1 MTSGQLVVD
10 KSVAISGPG
19 ANRLILN
26 ANPASR
32 ALNIASGKDVT
43 ISGLTIT
50 NGSAPPPYNRGG
62 GIYNDHAALTLSSC
76 TISGNSADVG
86 VGGRIFNDLGTLT
99 VSSTTLAVTRAGTAA
114 AALPSTLRIPA
125 AARQ

>member
-1 MTSGQLVVD
+1 VN
-10 KSVAISGPG
+10 KSVTISGPG
-19 ANRLILN
+19 ANRLTVN
-26 ANPASR
+26 TNHASR
-32 ALNIASGKDVT
+32 VFYVASGKDVT
-43 ISGLTIT
+43 IAGLSII

-86 VGGRIFNDLGTLT
+86 VGGGICNDLGTLT
-99 VSSTTLAVTRAGTAA
+99 VSSTTLAVTRVDTAA